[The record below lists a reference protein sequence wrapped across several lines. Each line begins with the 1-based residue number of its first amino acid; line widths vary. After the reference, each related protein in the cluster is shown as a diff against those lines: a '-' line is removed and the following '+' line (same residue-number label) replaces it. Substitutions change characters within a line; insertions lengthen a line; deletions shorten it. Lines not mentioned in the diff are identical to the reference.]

1 MPTPLPD
8 QYRRATYPV
17 KFSADPIADQLERSD
32 VDQRGGCWAEIIRCY
47 DLISAVKAGG
57 VDLSSFVPSPRQV
70 VIAGRKRNRYRDST
84 FPSSQTSRILQL
96 EADLKQEKEAKLDFE
111 NQAMGQISYV
121 EEADNS
127 IANLLR
133 KRHDLPADINS
144 FTNFGTYLN
153 QALEVS
159 SVEQICQAKIK
170 VQEKQTLD
178 ILSTFMGKTSI
189 EEDGQGVTKKI
200 NTCLKSIFDLK
211 SLVSSDNPAQLSEVV
226 ETVQEVDLVGQMVE
240 FVSLLRLDEGQGNG
254 HDKVLVAT
262 KNVHCLEEDD
272 TESGVDVPSVKR
284 LKPDVE
290 STTSTEF
297 DETSTTSAVPSESI
311 TIPTVT
317 ADFVIYDAVK
327 EQFDIDA
334 KSTHT
339 FDVST
344 VPEIMDLEGLFR
356 SRAASSLGIPPGKV
370 HFIIKRERLDDPV
383 HLDISDA
390 FTYRSWARCM
400 LQLQGCNK
408 RCVVLAWNPE
418 VKSLAVH
425 KAARQVV

>member
-17 KFSADPIADQLERSD
+17 KFLTDPIADQLERSD

-70 VIAGRKRNRYRDST
+70 VIADRKRNRYRDST
-84 FPSSQTSRILQL
+84 FPGSQTSRILQL

-189 EEDGQGVTKKI
+189 EETGPGVTKKI
-200 NTCLKSIFDLK
+200 NTCLKSVFDLK
-211 SLVSSDNPAQLSEVV
+211 SLISFNDPAQLSEVL
-226 ETVQEVDLVGQMVE
+226 ESAQDADLVGQMVE
-240 FVSLLRLDEGQGNG
+240 LMSLLRVDEGQGNG
-254 HDKVLVAT
+254 HGIALVAT
-262 KNVHCLEEDD
+262 KNVHSLDADD
-272 TESGVDVPSVKR
+272 TESGLDVPPVKR
-284 LKPDVE
+284 LKSSVDSNRSNE
-290 STTSTEF
+290 S
-297 DETSTTSAVPSESI
+297 DESSTTSAVPSQPI
-311 TIPTVT
+311 IKPTVT
-317 ADFVIYDAVK
+317 ADFAIYDAVK
-327 EQFDIDA
+327 EQFDIDG
-334 KSTHT
+334 KTTHT

-344 VPEIMDLEGLFR
+344 VSEIMDLERFFLA
-356 SRAASSLGIPPGKV
+356 RAASSLGVVEGKV
-370 HFIIKRERLDDPV
+370 KFIVKRERLDEPNRFDV
-383 HLDISDA
+383 SDD
-390 FTYRSWARCM
+390 FTYRSWANCM
-400 LQLQGCNK
+400 VQLQGFNK
-408 RCVVLAWNPE
+408 RCMVLAYGPDINK
-418 VKSLAVH
+418 VVAG
-425 KAARQVV
+425 KAARRID